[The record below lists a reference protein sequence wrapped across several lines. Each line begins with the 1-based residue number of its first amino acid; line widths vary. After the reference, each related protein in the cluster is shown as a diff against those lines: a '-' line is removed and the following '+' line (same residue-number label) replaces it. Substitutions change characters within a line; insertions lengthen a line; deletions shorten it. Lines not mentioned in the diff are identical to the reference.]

1 MRHHLGKGLVGK
13 GYGTHFRSSLAY
25 HFLYFEQGFNSLLLS
40 AVTIYRQ
47 AITVG
52 LGGIEHPLFLPPSII
67 AIRSKN
73 HYIREWCELCLF
85 LSNLSHSSQN
95 LPKEHNSLKTFG
107 IAFIEG
113 FQKLFKEHTP
123 GGRIL
128 PPKTDKNDRNAQLR
142 VDAGEV
148 INGRRH
154 IYLQVNTQATN
165 EALKKWIKKNGTH
178 ANLATASFDINTKEE
193 DKEGRSR
200 QRIIWVS
207 VCNSLNKFMR
217 CVV

>member
-1 MRHHLGKGLVGK
+1 M
-13 GYGTHFRSSLAY
+13 
-25 HFLYFEQGFNSLLLS
+25 
-40 AVTIYRQ
+40 
-47 AITVG
+47 
-52 LGGIEHPLFLPPSII
+52 
-67 AIRSKN
+67 SKA
-73 HYIREWCELCLF
+73 
-85 LSNLSHSSQN
+85 
-95 LPKEHNSLKTFG
+95 LKTFG

-193 DKEGRSR
+193 DKEG
-200 QRIIWVS
+200 
-207 VCNSLNKFMR
+207 VCKDVWTSLAKQAKDNLDFASLPIAEPE
-217 CVV
+217 